1 MMNYQT
7 RVYLVSLLLI
17 VSLVVTVS
25 VASLALAKRDAFVYP
40 SNLYAGPVYLGHLTR
55 AEALQKLEESI
66 TESLEVT
73 CVLSHGDFP
82 MKLRDMGVQL
92 NAEATIKKIDAIIE
106 SWSPLHH
113 TLHRGKKHIVAPV
126 WEYDFDKMRQ
136 SLYNLAL
143 SKHRPAVDA
152 RLILCGDQLVYYP
165 EQEGTQIDAEM
176 SVNIVTQF
184 LNAGQLKVTLPE
196 KPITPT
202 LISINTS
209 RIQELLS
216 VRAVPDH
223 EKFPTGEDTG
233 WAVPGK
239 IILPGESAYINISID
254 ASSEDAEAMVEL
266 WHQALA
272 RSALDAG
279 LVYEAGDMQMYNP
292 GTEPVAVFINRDH
305 NSWLIRIYGH
315 NETGEK
321 ITFSRTYT
329 PLVTSS
335 TGAGEKPRIQQLY
348 RHELKGDQL
357 QATELL
363 GEKLPSHMAH
373 STEPDG
379 KVNQEAT
386 VYK

>member
-1 MMNYQT
+1 
-7 RVYLVSLLLI
+7 
-17 VSLVVTVS
+17 
-25 VASLALAKRDAFVYP
+25 
-40 SNLYAGPVYLGHLTR
+40 
-55 AEALQKLEESI
+55 
-66 TESLEVT
+66 
-73 CVLSHGDFP
+73 
-82 MKLRDMGVQL
+82 
-92 NAEATIKKIDAIIE
+92 
-106 SWSPLHH
+106 
-113 TLHRGKKHIVAPV
+113 
-126 WEYDFDKMRQ
+126 MRQ

-357 QATELL
+357 QATDLL
-363 GEKLPSHMAH
+363 GEKLPS
-373 STEPDG
+373 TWL
-379 KVNQEAT
+379 T
-386 VYK
+386 VLSLMVK